1 MIPLGIVALATLAA
15 NGSRQLRYS
24 AVALLGVSLAANVV
38 TAGQLTVSQL
48 AVEGCGALVACGI
61 LYVAA
66 RDRTYGEDPGWR
78 LWLATIVAAAAT
90 AACFATLRT
99 ASSEAVSVPLIGD
112 DPSGVTAQVAAFWL
126 ISSGVAILVTA
137 RTPVRGSLGAIL
149 MITGIERAP
158 RDPVSARPGCMA
170 RRARVQLLP
179 HRARRGCDLARR
191 AGPDGAPRHLR
202 AARPRPPRSGR
213 VIHLPGAPQPFGRGR
228 DASLRLR
235 RAGRVP
241 GHRRAGACGQP
252 SPRAAREYVRA
263 PRGRAR
269 RGLRVAPR
277 GHPLPHARGAPR
289 G

>member
-1 MIPLGIVALATLAA
+1 
-15 NGSRQLRYS
+15 
-24 AVALLGVSLAANVV
+24 VSLAANVV

-99 ASSEAVSVPLIGD
+99 ASSETVTVPLIGE

-149 MITGIERAP
+149 MITGVELLVRLLTVPQLGLSLLLGWVEVVIALAGGFLIVNER
-158 RDPVSARPGCMA
+158 V
-170 RRARVQLLP
+170 V
-179 HRARRGCDLARR
+179 
-191 AGPDGAPRHLR
+191 
-202 AARPRPPRSGR
+202 
-213 VIHLPGAPQPFGRGR
+213 
-228 DASLRLR
+228 
-235 RAGRVP
+235 
-241 GHRRAGACGQP
+241 
-252 SPRAAREYVRA
+252 REN
-263 PRGRAR
+263 
-269 RGLRVAPR
+269 
-277 GHPLPHARGAPR
+277 
-289 G
+289 

>member
-99 ASSEAVSVPLIGD
+99 ASSETVSVPLIGE

-149 MITGIERAP
+149 MITGVELLVRLLTVPQLGLSLLLGWVEVVIALAGGFLIVNER
-158 RDPVSARPGCMA
+158 V
-170 RRARVQLLP
+170 V
-179 HRARRGCDLARR
+179 
-191 AGPDGAPRHLR
+191 
-202 AARPRPPRSGR
+202 
-213 VIHLPGAPQPFGRGR
+213 
-228 DASLRLR
+228 
-235 RAGRVP
+235 
-241 GHRRAGACGQP
+241 
-252 SPRAAREYVRA
+252 RES
-263 PRGRAR
+263 
-269 RGLRVAPR
+269 
-277 GHPLPHARGAPR
+277 
-289 G
+289 